1 MSFIHDIENWKE
13 VSELIPKLQNA
24 VIQNLQKHL
33 NNQNDVAEVS
43 RSDLLERHKERD
55 PLKNPV
61 KKEMEALSSA
71 LKVYQGKYTI
81 EIIFILSGLKIAFF
95 NELKQALGKIT
106 SSALSN
112 KLHLL
117 ENSRI
122 IKRIVHGGTPIRVSY
137 QLTKHG
143 WGVFGLLLPLLIY
156 TATITEKNNI

>member
-33 NNQNDVAEVS
+33 KNRNAAAEIS
-43 RSDLLERHKERD
+43 RSDLLDRHKERD

-61 KKEMEALSSA
+61 KEEMEALSSA
-71 LKVYQGKYTI
+71 LKVFQGKYTI
-81 EIIFILSGLKIAFF
+81 EIIFILSGLKFAFF
-95 NELKQALGKIT
+95 NELKQAIGKIS

-112 KLHLL
+112 RLHIL
-117 ENSRI
+117 ENSMI

-143 WGVFGLLLPLLIY
+143 WGVYGLLLPLLIY
-156 TATITEKNNI
+156 TAIKTEKNNI

>member
-33 NNQNDVAEVS
+33 NNQFGVS
-43 RSDLLERHKERD
+43 EITRLDLIERCREKD
-55 PLKNPV
+55 SLKNLV
-61 KKEMEALSSA
+61 KQEMEALSSA
-71 LKVYQGKYTI
+71 LKVFQGKYTI
-81 EIIFILSGLKIAFF
+81 EIIFILSGLKFAFF
-95 NELKQALGKIT
+95 NELKQTIEKIT

-117 ENSRI
+117 ENSKI

-143 WGVFGLLLPLLIY
+143 WGVFGLLLPLLTY
-156 TATITEKNNI
+156 TSSIVESH

>member
-33 NNQNDVAEVS
+33 NNQFSVS
-43 RSDLLERHKERD
+43 EITRLDLIERCTEKD
-55 PLKNPV
+55 PLTNPV
-61 KKEMEALSSA
+61 KQEMETLSSA
-71 LKVYQGKYTI
+71 LKIFQGKYII
-81 EIIFILSGLKIAFF
+81 EIIFILSGLKFAFF
-95 NELKQALGKIT
+95 NELKQTIGKIT

-117 ENSRI
+117 ENSKI

-143 WGVFGLLLPLLIY
+143 WGVFGLLLPLLIF
-156 TATITEKNNI
+156 TATKTEKT